1 MGFLETA
8 PGFSPADVQCT
19 VKYWMNT
26 VQEHSSLMWH
36 EAESK
41 KKGRISSLLTDY
53 ETTHFGVPVSL
64 FITQSSGVW
73 ESPQLTTVTAK
84 EKGTRSRGWE
94 MRAYAIGFTAQQIF
108 GGQVLRGLRV
118 LASLA

>member
-19 VKYWMNT
+19 VKCWMNT

-53 ETTHFGVPVSL
+53 ETTHFGVPL
-64 FITQSSGVW
+64 FPCSSHRVAGCGKVLS
-73 ESPQLTTVTAK
+73 SPQLLQRKRGRAV
-84 EKGTRSRGWE
+84 EVGRCELMSLGSQHSRYLGDK
-94 MRAYAIGFTAQQIF
+94 F
-108 GGQVLRGLRV
+108 
-118 LASLA
+118 